1 MQTCIPKMK
10 SRLFSLNSELPRILP
25 FRHIH
30 LLCLVSHRLF
40 ILAFIS
46 AITAML
52 VRSLQGKWKTAV
64 ILRCRVKVSTC
75 SGSLAH
81 CFLCASLQCWY
92 ILYCTVHIGAMGIK
106 VPKMSIKLVG
116 GFEKGYLKKMETTE
130 NCCNISETSMHI
142 GIWFYTVFCRE
153 KSFMWESHIHFL
165 KCLIRLNPS
174 PQVNEEQLAQLNS
187 PKGHNGNKKDWLF
200 RCQTS
205 PCLSAEECTFA
216 NVGVVGPEVTW
227 IACGDFFFL
236 FRFL

>member
-30 LLCLVSHRLF
+30 LLLCLVSHRLF

-116 GFEKGYLKKMETTE
+116 EFEKGYLKKWKPQKTAAT
-130 NCCNISETSMHI
+130 
-142 GIWFYTVFCRE
+142 
-153 KSFMWESHIHFL
+153 FL
-165 KCLIRLNPS
+165 KLACTLEFGFIQYSAGKSYLQSLSCEKVIFTFLNAS
-174 PQVNEEQLAQLNS
+174 L
-187 PKGHNGNKKDWLF
+187 DWIHPRKLMK
-200 RCQTS
+200 S
-205 PCLSAEECTFA
+205 
-216 NVGVVGPEVTW
+216 N
-227 IACGDFFFL
+227 
-236 FRFL
+236 